1 MRRAIGGAPGRV
13 PGRLLPIARN
23 MNKKKGLNHKV
34 ILLSCLMLQGIAP
47 ARAQVK
53 DVSTILSSWDSII
66 KTIVDPVMNIVSVV
80 LGLIGFVKL
89 LPIFSKFIKGEPTS
103 ADAFLNHGGGFIIA
117 VVIMQLIRLVII

>member
-1 MRRAIGGAPGRV
+1 
-13 PGRLLPIARN
+13 
-23 MNKKKGLNHKV
+23 MNRKGLNHKQ
-34 ILLSCLMLQGIAP
+34 ILLSYLMLLSISP
-47 ARAQVK
+47 VHAQVK